1 MKKRIVTQT
10 SACVDLLADNDID
23 IHHRASPTKP
33 FIPLLQQNECV
44 YAASSS
50 RFSRGHAALQ
60 KFLVSFRVTRML
72 QSSLCEVMFTPR
84 REKRRAVRDA
94 HGRLSIILLIGRLI
108 LWIRPP
114 SLLLSFCQ
122 KSHHPSTECVRVF
135 STQSIRQSDRQRSR
149 YSGVVE
155 GRGGFLLREVARMME
170 GGANPTNQP
179 ASDRSAAAQRCGGRS
194 CELHHQVPQLLVY
207 FLTRDLKP
215 FILKKSPGLQTRE
228 TLLHTGCREK
238 SPEFLRRSD
247 LSDSGRPQTSPESLS
262 PGRGRQISR
271 WR

>member
-1 MKKRIVTQT
+1 
-10 SACVDLLADNDID
+10 
-23 IHHRASPTKP
+23 
-33 FIPLLQQNECV
+33 
-44 YAASSS
+44 
-50 RFSRGHAALQ
+50 
-60 KFLVSFRVTRML
+60 ML

-155 GRGGFLLREVARMME
+155 GRGEFLLREVARMME

-179 ASDRSAAAQRCGGRS
+179 ASDRS
-194 CELHHQVPQLLVY
+194 
-207 FLTRDLKP
+207 
-215 FILKKSPGLQTRE
+215 E